1 MWPTESNSPWLYYK
15 LVSVQ
20 TSPFD
25 VSRISPTDPIHGRG
39 VFFQANIVVETN
51 YTLQQFQGR
60 IAGSGAPTAVPAPP
74 PTPLPPPNVFTPASL
89 PPGVFG
95 VNMGGCMGCHG
106 NAQVTKG
113 TDFSF
118 ILAGGAT
125 PYPDTPSALGDA
137 ALRTRYLNLFR
148 R

>member
-1 MWPTESNSPWLYYK
+1 VANGIESPWLYYK

-20 TSPFD
+20 ASPFD
-25 VSRISPTDPIHGRG
+25 VSAISPSDPIHGRG

-51 YTLQQFQGR
+51 YTLQQFKGR
-60 IAGSGAPTAVPAPP
+60 IANSGAPTVVGS
-74 PTPLPPPNVFTPASL
+74 PPPNVFTPTSL
-89 PPGVFG
+89 PPGVAG

-106 NAQVTKG
+106 NAQVTQG

-118 ILAGGAT
+118 ILAGNT
-125 PYPDTPSALGDA
+125 TTVPNPDTPSSLGNA